1 MLAENLNNQFE
12 SLVEIEDLHVHFR
25 VSYEAGI
32 AGARGERYVKAVNG
46 VSIKVQRGE
55 ILSLV
60 GESGSGKTTLG
71 RAVVGLARPT
81 SGRIL
86 LDGRQIDLLS
96 KKALKE
102 LWRTT
107 QMIFQDPYST
117 FNPLASIL
125 DSLTI
130 PVRKFGLSSS
140 PSETR
145 KRVEDA
151 LKQVGLDYAD
161 LEGKYPTQ
169 LSGGQRQRVAIARA
183 LIVEPKVIIADEPV
197 SMLDVSLRAGILDL
211 INDLNRKFG
220 VTVVFITHDLAVAEY
235 ISDRIAVMYKGKI
248 VELAPSSELIES
260 PFHPYT
266 ELLLQSVPRLM
277 GEQSWSETQETPVRQ
292 VDWTFEGCEFYA
304 KCPIGKDMCVPR
316 APQLLEATR
325 GRYVACYVRS
335 ETTK

>member
-1 MLAENLNNQFE
+1 MLAQNLRNLSE
-12 SLVEIEDLHVHFR
+12 SLVEIDDLHVHFR
-25 VSYEAGI
+25 VGYETRMAGV
-32 AGARGERYVKAVNG
+32 RGQRHVKAVNG
-46 VSIKVQRGE
+46 VSINVQRGE

-71 RAVVGLARPT
+71 RTVVGLAKPT

-86 LDGRQIDLLS
+86 MDGRQIDLLS

-117 FNPLASIL
+117 FNPLASVF

-140 PSETR
+140 SSETR
-145 KRVEDA
+145 KRIEDV

-169 LSGGQRQRVAIARA
+169 LSGGQRQRLAIARA

-197 SMLDVSLRAGILDL
+197 SMLDVSLRAGILEL
-211 INDLNRKFG
+211 IKDLNRKFG
-220 VTVVFITHDLAVAEY
+220 VTVLFITHDLAVAEH

-248 VELAPSSELIES
+248 VELALSSELIQS
-260 PFHPYT
+260 PLHPYT
-266 ELLLQSVPRLM
+266 ELLLQSVPRLR

-304 KCPIGKDMCVPR
+304 KCPIAKDVCVPK
-316 APQLLEATR
+316 APQLLEVTS
-325 GRYVACYVRS
+325 GHCVACYVRS
-335 ETTK
+335 GTTK